1 MSKSLL
7 LAAAAV
13 LAVSAA
19 PAAVAQGGDSAQPAG
34 AAQPPQLTPEQQADL
49 RRAAQIQRAF
59 SQALQAEQVSQ
70 QVKGALLL
78 CLYNNKLS
86 SLSQATNRVLANNP
100 ALKADDP
107 TTIYRTAAG
116 VCGVTFRPVNGAD
129 GPANGGPAP
138 APPADNSQGR

>member
-1 MSKSLL
+1 MSKSLI

-19 PAAVAQGGDSAQPAG
+19 PTAFAQGGDSAQPAG
-34 AAQPPQLTPEQQADL
+34 AEQAPQLTPEQLADV

-70 QVKGALLL
+70 EVKGALLL

-86 SLSQATNRVLANNP
+86 SISQATVRVLANNP
-100 ALKADDP
+100 NLKADDP
-107 TTIYRTAAG
+107 TTLYRTAAG
-116 VCGVTFRPVNGAD
+116 VCGITFRPVNGAD
-129 GPANGGPAP
+129 GSAP
-138 APPADNSQGR
+138 TPPAGNSQGR